1 MIVKVKREKE
11 VGNLLVV
18 RSKARL
24 VELGLVKV
32 VSEISVLHFGQILIA
47 THCTVLLYLI
57 RYPVG
62 VILSADL
69 GNLDDTPARRDK
81 AWTLFAA
88 DSMLLI
94 TCTLPVFGDR
104 RSCLR

>member
-47 THCTVLLYLI
+47 THCRMEGTY
-57 RYPVG
+57 
-62 VILSADL
+62 
-69 GNLDDTPARRDK
+69 
-81 AWTLFAA
+81 
-88 DSMLLI
+88 
-94 TCTLPVFGDR
+94 LPVPPGCPFLFGLPYSR
-104 RSCLR
+104 RA

>member
-47 THCTVLLYLI
+47 THCTVRMVQTGY
-57 RYPVG
+57 YV
-62 VILSADL
+62 
-69 GNLDDTPARRDK
+69 
-81 AWTLFAA
+81 
-88 DSMLLI
+88 
-94 TCTLPVFGDR
+94 DR
-104 RSCLR
+104 

>member
-47 THCTVLLYLI
+47 THCI
-57 RYPVG
+57 M
-62 VILSADL
+62 VILININQCGPTGRPWLRFEKEPHTFHDIAGS
-69 GNLDDTPARRDK
+69 
-81 AWTLFAA
+81 
-88 DSMLLI
+88 LI
-94 TCTLPVFGDR
+94 AIN
-104 RSCLR
+104 SQHSI

>member
-47 THCTVLLYLI
+47 THC
-57 RYPVG
+57 R
-62 VILSADL
+62 
-69 GNLDDTPARRDK
+69 
-81 AWTLFAA
+81 
-88 DSMLLI
+88 
-94 TCTLPVFGDR
+94 
-104 RSCLR
+104 